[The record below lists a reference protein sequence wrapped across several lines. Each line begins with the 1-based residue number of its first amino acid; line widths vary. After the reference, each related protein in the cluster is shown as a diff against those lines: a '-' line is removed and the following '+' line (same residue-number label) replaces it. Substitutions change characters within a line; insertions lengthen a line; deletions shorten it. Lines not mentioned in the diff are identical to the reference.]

1 MKYKLFLLNIIL
13 LASCS
18 AQENNLRGEKLIS
31 NKILKDFS
39 FGEDKIYFRKTY
51 EIISNEMLSDSQIL
65 ENVETYF
72 VLEKSPPILII
83 RYRNRVE
90 KRYKLRK
97 NK

>member
-1 MKYKLFLLNIIL
+1 MKCKLFLLNIIL

-31 NKILKDFS
+31 NKILQDFS
-39 FGEDKIYFRKTY
+39 FGEEKIYFRKTY

-72 VLEKSPPILII
+72 LLEKSPPILVI
-83 RYRNRVE
+83 RYSNGVE
-90 KRYKLRK
+90 IKYKLRTYK
-97 NK
+97 